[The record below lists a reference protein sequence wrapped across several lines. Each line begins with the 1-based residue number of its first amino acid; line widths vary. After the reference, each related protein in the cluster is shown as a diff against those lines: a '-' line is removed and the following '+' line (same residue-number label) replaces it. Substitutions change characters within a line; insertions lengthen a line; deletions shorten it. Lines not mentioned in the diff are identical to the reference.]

1 MDEYV
6 QLYGLKHWGDS
17 YLSSSQHF
25 IAHYIKPAI
34 GDVLVKDVTTHG
46 LDVFYDKLLEQP
58 AVVLKGHRKKDK
70 KISPTLIVKIH
81 PQKSGAYKKSF
92 GRRSNA
98 SNP

>member
-46 LDVFYDKLLEQP
+46 LDVFYDKLLE
-58 AVVLKGHRKKDK
+58 
-70 KISPTLIVKIH
+70 
-81 PQKSGAYKKSF
+81 
-92 GRRSNA
+92 
-98 SNP
+98 

>member
-1 MDEYV
+1 MTVGELLDEYV

-46 LDVFYDKLLEQP
+46 LDVFMTSCWSSRLSYSRGIEKRT
-58 AVVLKGHRKKDK
+58 RK
-70 KISPTLIVKIH
+70 S
-81 PQKSGAYKKSF
+81 
-92 GRRSNA
+92 RRRLS
-98 SNP
+98 SKFTH